1 MYIYIY
7 MYVCIVH
14 DGVVAAKRIL
24 YVYKRRRRSCFH
36 CAVSGRKRRDRAT
49 QAIFEKPLW
58 TFGIR
63 LIRRLNTPRRCVRVY
78 EYMCVNA
85 CISKVNI
92 ICAQTA
98 VQAASS
104 FLIRVLP
111 LPRVKLLFFRS
122 APNAVRG
129 VDLWREEVQVC
140 ARCALYYISV
150 DRAYIYIYIYMHFMG
165 SRDIACIHD
174 I

>member
-1 MYIYIY
+1 MYIYMC
-7 MYVCIVH
+7 MYSTRWGRRRQKDI
-14 DGVVAAKRIL
+14 I
-24 YVYKRRRRSCFH
+24 YKRRRRSCFH
-36 CAVSGRKRRDRAT
+36 CAVSGRKRGDRAT
-49 QAIFEKPLW
+49 QTIFEKPLW

-129 VDLWREEVQVC
+129 VGLWREEVQVC

-150 DRAYIYIYIYMHFMG
+150 DRAYIYMHFMG

-174 I
+174 IL